1 MAMRPD
7 DLLEL
12 VRRQP
17 FAPFRIHVTGGVTY
31 DVRHPDQIIVLRSRA
46 VLAAGGDDSIAER
59 LEHVALVHVVR
70 IEELP
75 VPAPLGSN

>member
-1 MAMRPD
+1 MRPD

-17 FAPFRIHVTGGVTY
+17 FAPFRIHITGGKTY
-31 DVRHPDQIIVLRSRA
+31 DVQHPDQIIVLRSRA
-46 VLAAGGDDSIAER
+46 VLPVGGEDGLADQ

-70 IEELP
+70 LEEL
-75 VPAPLGSN
+75 AESTSE

>member
-1 MAMRPD
+1 MRPD

-17 FAPFRIHVTGGVTY
+17 FAPFRIHITAGGTY

-46 VLAAGGDDSIAER
+46 VLPAGGANGIP
-59 LEHVALVHVVR
+59 EHVDHVELVHIVR

-75 VPAPLGSN
+75 TESAN

>member
-1 MAMRPD
+1 MRAD
-7 DLLEL
+7 DLIEL

-46 VLAAGGDDSIAER
+46 VLAAGADNGIPDR

-75 VPAPLGSN
+75 VGPPVGSN

>member
-1 MAMRPD
+1 MRPD

-12 VRRQP
+12 TRRQP

-46 VLAAGGDDSIAER
+46 VLAAAGDNAIPDR
-59 LEHVALVHVVR
+59 LEHVALVHIVR
-70 IEELP
+70 VEELP
-75 VPAPLGSN
+75 TATAVGSN

>member
-1 MAMRPD
+1 MRPD

-17 FAPFRIHVTGGVTY
+17 FAPFRVHITGGKTY

-46 VLAAGGDDSIAER
+46 VVAVGGENGVGDR

-70 IEELP
+70 VEEL
-75 VPAPLGSN
+75 AESRGESN

>member
-1 MAMRPD
+1 MRPD

-17 FAPFRIHVTGGVTY
+17 FAPFRVHITGGKTY

-46 VLAAGGDDSIAER
+46 VVAVGGENGVGDR
-59 LEHVALVHVVR
+59 LEHIALVYVVR
-70 IEELP
+70 VEEL
-75 VPAPLGSN
+75 AESRGESN